1 MSGMTGDMVA
11 ILGTVAAALAVA
23 WGTGMPRRLGFVH
36 CLVSQRKRTE
46 ALIAWVARS
55 HAGVGE
61 RGDRWGEEVPFELRG
76 DRLAAST
83 RQLLA
88 NEAEPTVI
96 RAMLEVE
103 VEQIVLRRRVYR
115 TVAYG
120 CAATFPLMVVGATAT
135 VSVQRMGQ
143 AVPALFPWLMV
154 GSAMV
159 YGVMLLWMGMSM
171 SAGRKRQE
179 RQLYQE
185 VDLLATGAEMV
196 LRGDGEEAIRR
207 GLAAYLAQ
215 PWQASQSDGVAR
227 KVA

>member
-1 MSGMTGDMVA
+1 MTGDMVA

-23 WGTGMPRRLGFVH
+23 WCTGMPRRLGFVH

-55 HAGVGE
+55 HAGVSDQ
-61 RGDRWGEEVPFELRG
+61 RDRCDDVPFELRG

-171 SAGRKRQE
+171 LAGRKRQE

-207 GLAAYLAQ
+207 GLAVYLAQ
-215 PWQASQSDGVAR
+215 PWQASQSDGVTR